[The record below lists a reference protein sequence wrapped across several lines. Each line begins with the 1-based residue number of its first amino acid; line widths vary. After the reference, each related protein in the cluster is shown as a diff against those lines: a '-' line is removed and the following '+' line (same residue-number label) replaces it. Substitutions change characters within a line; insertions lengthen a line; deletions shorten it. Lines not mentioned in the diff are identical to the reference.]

1 MKPSPNTPSAIIGDF
16 LRSGTKALDLH
27 YAENVSLE
35 TARDLLRALVP
46 VNALAIVALMAELEQ
61 VAPDRARRIA
71 ERLGNAWD
79 AGDDVW
85 ELLHDWHA
93 RHAHGRPVGFEPPAT
108 LDVEVRR

>member
-1 MKPSPNTPSAIIGDF
+1 MKAAPNSPSAIIGDF
-16 LRSGTKALDLH
+16 LRHGTKALDLH

-71 ERLGNAWD
+71 ERLGHAWE

-85 ELLHDWHA
+85 ELLHEWHDQYT
-93 RHAHGRPVGFEPPAT
+93 RGIPVGFDPPAT
-108 LDVEVRR
+108 LDVGVRR

>member
-1 MKPSPNTPSAIIGDF
+1 MKTSPNTPSAIIGDF
-16 LRSGTKALDLH
+16 LRHGTKALDLH

-61 VAPDRARRIA
+61 IAPDRARRVA
-71 ERLGNAWD
+71 ERLGRAWD

-85 ELLHDWHA
+85 ELLHEWHDQHA
-93 RHAHGRPVGFEPPAT
+93 RGIPVGFHPTAT
-108 LDVEVRR
+108 LGLEVRR